1 MNSRVYLSSCKS
13 QIIYYLKISALKV
26 FELGTPEFP
35 VQCVEHLAVRI
46 PGIPGIPPKNWPF
59 VLPFLPPDLK
69 NLLKDGI
76 TLVCCIIHNNI
87 LVEKIFLLS
96 KQ

>member
-1 MNSRVYLSSCKS
+1 MNSRDYLSSCKS
-13 QIIYYLKISALKV
+13 QLIYYLKTSALKV

-35 VQCVEHLAVRI
+35 VQCVEHLAAR
-46 PGIPGIPPKNWPF
+46 IPGIPPKNWPF

-76 TLVCCIIHNNI
+76 TLVCCILHNNI
-87 LVEKIFLLS
+87 LVEQFFLLS